1 MANLKFLML
10 QSLNFVPEV
19 WEKLQAYVKKKKK
32 KKNVAMF
39 QWNFIKSGN
48 LVCLLCGQ

>member
-32 KKNVAMF
+32 NECGHVPMKLYKNQAT
-39 QWNFIKSGN
+39 
-48 LVCLLCGQ
+48 